1 MNEPFD
7 ALCELLAQE
16 LERQETILALCHAQ
30 GDAART
36 HDIEQLQARTATLT
50 PLIQEA
56 AQAENTRNRL
66 LKDLAQTFGLA
77 STRPT
82 LSPLAAMAP
91 EPWASRIRFYQTRL
105 ANVLKETRA
114 LVRINAVIL
123 RTSLK
128 VVAHAM
134 KALDQ
139 CNVGGE
145 LFHAYNEGPGSAG
158 YDAGGFE
165 PRQVRQPAIIDQRG

>member
-1 MNEPFD
+1 MNKPFD

-36 HDIEQLQARTATLT
+36 HDIELLQARTAALT

-66 LKDLAQTFGLA
+66 LKDLAETLGLA
-77 STRPT
+77 SARPS
-82 LSPLAAMAP
+82 LSPLAAVAP
-91 EPWASRIRFYQTRL
+91 EPWASRIRFYQTHL

-114 LVRINAVIL
+114 LVRVNAAIL
-123 RTSLK
+123 RSSLK
-128 VVAHAM
+128 VVAQAM
-134 KALDQ
+134 KAIEQ
-139 CNVGGE
+139 C
-145 LFHAYNEGPGSAG
+145 EGPKSAG

-165 PRQVRQPAIIDQRG
+165 PRPVRQPAMIDQRG